1 MEGFILSNHKVGM
14 FSLIS
19 LRTSSRFT
27 VSSSSLEFLSS
38 PVFLP
43 PTVVFGLV
51 EFSFTICMLLSSGQE
66 GGEEGEATGGASATH
81 GLSVIVVVLDLLFSL
96 VLVLIEILVEVLILA
111 LVLDAALVEVGAGG
125 VWIELPGLLLLVE
138 GKGDADWKRSSS
150 ELLDKRGG
158 R

>member
-19 LRTSSRFT
+19 LRTSSWFT
-27 VSSSSLEFLSS
+27 VSFSSIEFLSS

-51 EFSFTICMLLSSGQE
+51 EFCFTGCALLSAGQE
-66 GGEEGEATGGASATH
+66 GGEEGEATGGASATL
-81 GLSVIVVVLDLLFSL
+81 GLLVLVLDLLFVL
-96 VLVLIEILVEVLILA
+96 VLVLIEVLVEVLLFA
-111 LVLDAALVEVGAGG
+111 LVLDAVLAEVGAGAA
-125 VWIELPGLLLLVE
+125 WIELPGLLVE

-150 ELLDKRGG
+150 EL
-158 R
+158 